1 MELKNYLVEMLSN
14 IIHDRLQMLSDIKDD
29 IKKSEE
35 FKKVEEMFS
44 DVNNVVNVDDEE
56 LRNVLTVI
64 ADEDTANEIVSN
76 IDMIK
81 IVINGIN
88 EGLDLSLDDSQKD
101 LIKGVYDTINNY
113 CNDVE
118 KKNGKTKA
126 YLETFLSRCE
136 ELSQEIGTGVVRSI
150 DVLDEIFKEN
160 DVPLE
165 DVIKVKYEI
174 LRNNSKNYNMDL
186 NGHVKEEVKLIL
198 SLKKVNIDL
207 DSYSDFE
214 KNALVSYADEKNVDD
229 LINYIV
235 SNDISVNQ
243 SVLFVLLLF
252 SNVDILSS
260 INDLASKY
268 SLSYSELYKIPGIF
282 ISSDK
287 NDLINNIISENSEL
301 EYLRYIGCYYD
312 IFVQNISILEENS
325 INVSDCFSNNSLSL
339 IIPDMK
345 KNITILSS
353 LNLDISVFSTVVI
366 NPFLATSISSFEE
379 CGLKDYILSNPLRLT
394 TSYYRLKSISSNII
408 SARKSGKVI
417 FRSLSDKKNYWLTK
431 DITRS
436 SSEVIQWI
444 F

>member
-436 SSEVIQWI
+436 SSEVI
-444 F
+444 